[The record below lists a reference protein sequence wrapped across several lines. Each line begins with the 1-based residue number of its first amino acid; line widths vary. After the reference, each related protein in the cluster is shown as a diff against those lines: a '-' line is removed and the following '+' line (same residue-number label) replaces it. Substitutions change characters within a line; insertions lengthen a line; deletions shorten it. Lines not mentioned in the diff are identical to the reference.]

1 MTHRPRCSIA
11 GTPAARVHTTLAP
24 LLAATTLLL
33 VTEVASAESLR
44 CGQAV
49 VTEGLRDFE
58 VLERCGEPMSQRTR
72 TEVRG
77 YDVGPIELYYV
88 VVDEWVYDPGA
99 RKLRRLLR
107 FEDGE
112 LISIET
118 LRRPP

>member
-1 MTHRPRCSIA
+1 MRSPFFAVLVLMSA
-11 GTPAARVHTTLAP
+11 APAAAD
-24 LLAATTLLL
+24 A
-33 VTEVASAESLR
+33 LR
-44 CGQAV
+44 CGQSV

-58 VLERCGEPMSQRTR
+58 VLERCGEPLTQRTR

-77 YDVGPIELYYV
+77 YDVGPVDLYYV
-88 VVDEWVYDPGA
+88 VVEEWVYDPGA

-112 LISIET
+112 LVLIET

>member
-1 MTHRPRCSIA
+1 MA
-11 GTPAARVHTTLAP
+11 LA
-24 LLAATTLLL
+24 LGAT
-33 VTEVASAESLR
+33 VASADSLR

-58 VLERCGEPMSQRTR
+58 VLERCGEPMTQRTR

-77 YDVGPIELYYV
+77 YDVGPVELYYV
-88 VVDEWVYDPGA
+88 VVDEWVYDAGA

-112 LISIET
+112 LVSIET
-118 LRRPP
+118 LRRAP